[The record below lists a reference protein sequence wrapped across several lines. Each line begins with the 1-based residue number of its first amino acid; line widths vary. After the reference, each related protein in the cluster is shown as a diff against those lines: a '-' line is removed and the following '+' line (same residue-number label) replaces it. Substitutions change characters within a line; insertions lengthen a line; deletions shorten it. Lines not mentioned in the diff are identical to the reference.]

1 MDKARRIA
9 VQALVRQE
17 ESGFANLVLNAVLE
31 HQELTGR
38 DRAFVSALFY
48 GVTERLLTLDWALA
62 RCLSRPLTKLDPQVR
77 AILRSGLY
85 QARYMQ
91 VPQAVAVNESV
102 SLCRALKKSS
112 AAGLV
117 NAVLRKA
124 VGQDPTTATFKT
136 EAERLSIQ
144 YSVGLPVV
152 KLLQKEYP
160 AECEKILQAFFE
172 TPKVALRC
180 NPLKTTPAELTKL
193 LEAEGVEIAP
203 GWLAN
208 TLLAKFTGS
217 PAATE
222 AFQKGLYHVQGQA
235 SQLAAHSLQA
245 KPGEKVLDLCAAPGG
260 KTLTIGEDMENT
272 GTLMSCDAVES
283 RLPLIE
289 KAAARAGLTNVR
301 VLHNDASVYREEF
314 AGADRVLCDVPCSGL
329 GIIAKKPD
337 IRYKTMDGVEQLHTL
352 QAKIL
357 ATAAR
362 YVKEGGRIVYST
374 CTIDPRENQ
383 NIVRAF
389 LEQTAGFRLV
399 QPSFVPEGARV
410 EDGMMTL
417 LPGKAGPDGFF
428 IAIMEKL

>member
-1 MDKARRIA
+1 M
-9 VQALVRQE
+9 
-17 ESGFANLVLNAVLE
+17 
-31 HQELTGR
+31 
-38 DRAFVSALFY
+38 
-48 GVTERLLTLDWALA
+48 
-62 RCLSRPLTKLDPQVR
+62 
-77 AILRSGLY
+77 
-85 QARYMQ
+85 
-91 VPQAVAVNESV
+91 
-102 SLCRALKKSS
+102 
-112 AAGLV
+112 
-117 NAVLRKA
+117 
-124 VGQDPTTATFKT
+124 
-136 EAERLSIQ
+136 
-144 YSVGLPVV
+144 V
-152 KLLQKEYP
+152 KLLQKNYP
-160 AECEKILQAFFE
+160 EECEQILQAFFE
-172 TPKVALRC
+172 APRVALRC
-180 NPLKTTPAELTKL
+180 NPLKTTPAQLTGL
-193 LEAEGVEIAP
+193 LEAEGVEVEP

-235 SQLAAHSLQA
+235 SQLAAYSLQA
-245 KPGEKVLDLCAAPGG
+245 RPGEKVLDLCAAPGG
-260 KTLTIGEDMENT
+260 KTLTIGQDMENT
-272 GTLMSCDAVES
+272 GTLISCDAVES

-289 KAAARAGLTNVR
+289 KAAARAGLTNVK

-337 IRYKTMDGVEQLHTL
+337 IRYKTMDGVEQLHGL

-362 YVKEGGRIVYST
+362 YVKQGGRIVYST

-389 LEQTAGFRLV
+389 LEQNADFRLV
-399 QPSFVPEGARV
+399 SPPFVPEGARV
-410 EDGMMTL
+410 EDGMLTL